1 MLNSMVHHPIPTRG
15 FLYHSMG
22 SLPSPVNKDLYST
35 LDLVLSNFSTP
46 DEALEKLDSG
56 QYVINNSLLSQPRDG
71 DNYSKLQ
78 CSKLINSCA
87 VLVAVQD
94 KYQTTT
100 TEKEQYLRSW
110 SCCTACT
117 SKIRLQ
123 SNAGKQNDCLA
134 CDTVVAIMLQIRE
147 PPLLQML

>member
-15 FLYHSMG
+15 FLSHSMG

-35 LDLVLSNFSTP
+35 LDLVLSNSSTS
-46 DEALEKLDSG
+46 DGALEKLGSG

-87 VLVAVQD
+87 V
-94 KYQTTT
+94 YQTTT

-123 SNAGKQNDCLA
+123 SNAGKQNHCLA

>member
-46 DEALEKLDSG
+46 DEALEKLGSG

-87 VLVAVQD
+87 V
-94 KYQTTT
+94 YQTTT